1 MKCSHCGGDLGST
14 YYSVPRGAK
23 LRVMVR
29 GRAHDYVNRE
39 DMELCRACCNEM
51 ADHFG
56 FQREALRE
64 RFQVAGS

>member
-1 MKCSHCGGDLGST
+1 
-14 YYSVPRGAK
+14 
-23 LRVMVR
+23 MVR